1 MKRTMA
7 LLLAC
12 AMLLSFSACGDA
24 PKDTTTTTTTTANAT
39 TTTTETTENVTTTT
53 DTADSTT
60 TTATQKVTTTAP
72 ITKPNNIVCAHTN
85 TQAASCTAAARCKD
99 CGTTI
104 GEALGHNYVGK
115 TCSRCGEDNPGYVQ
129 NIAVSSVKLNE
140 SKLTM
145 ISGDK
150 ETLTAKVGPVNA
162 TDKTLKW
169 ASSNAA
175 VATVSATGEVTAISA
190 GTATITATSVNGKVA
205 KCTVEVSDVV
215 VELPDFKT
223 IDRIS
228 VTIVD
233 KDRAFVGIN
242 FESAEYTYTKTGAQ
256 TGNLIIILNKGRA
269 CYNNDVADNYAQLQW
284 QLKDSMGKKVADGIA
299 TSEEIL
305 TGTNAVTFKCEVA
318 SLAPGQYTLYLPT
331 AS

>member
-1 MKRTMA
+1 MKRILA

-12 AMLLSFSACGDA
+12 AMLLCFSACGDA
-24 PKDTTTTTTTTANAT
+24 PKDTTTTTMANAT
-39 TTTTETTENVTTTT
+39 TTTAETTENVTTTT

-60 TTATQKVTTTAP
+60 TTATQKVTTTVPSTNKTSTVA
-72 ITKPNNIVCAHTN
+72 CAHAN

-99 CGTTI
+99 CGATI

-115 TCSRCGEDNPGYVQ
+115 TCSRCGENNPGYVQ

-150 ETLTAKVGPVNA
+150 ETLTAIVGPANA

-169 ASSNAA
+169 ASSNTA
-175 VATVSATGEVTAISA
+175 VATVSATGEVTAVSA

-215 VELPDFKT
+215 VEFPDFKT

-228 VTIVD
+228 VNIVD
-233 KDRAFVGIN
+233 KDRAFVGIIV
-242 FESAEYTYTKTGAQ
+242 ESAEYTYTKTGAQ
-256 TGNLIIILNKGRA
+256 TGNLIIILNKARA

-284 QLKDSMGKKVADGIA
+284 ELKDSTGKTVADGIA

>member
-1 MKRTMA
+1 MMKRTFA

-12 AMLLSFSACGDA
+12 AMLLCFSACGDT
-24 PKDTTTTTTTTANAT
+24 PNETTTTTAAAT
-39 TTTTETTENVTTTT
+39 TTTVEDITTTTDGGETTTTENTVTTTT
-53 DTADSTT
+53 
-60 TTATQKVTTTAP
+60 AP
-72 ITKPNNIVCAHTN
+72 AASANKTDAAVCTHAK

-115 TCSRCGEDNPGYVQ
+115 TCSRCGENNPGYVQ

-150 ETLTAKVGPVNA
+150 ETLTAKVGPANA

-169 ASSNAA
+169 ASSNTA

-215 VELPDFKT
+215 VEFPDFKK
-223 IDRIS
+223 IDRIG

-233 KDRAFVGIN
+233 KDRAFVGVIV
-242 FESAEYTYTKTGAQ
+242 ESAEYTYTKTGAQ
-256 TGNLIIILNKGRA
+256 TGNLIIILNKASA
-269 CYNNDVADNYAQLQW
+269 CYNNDMADNYAQLQW
-284 QLKDSMGKKVADGIA
+284 ELKDSTGKKVDDGIA
-299 TSEEIL
+299 TSDVIL
-305 TGTNAVTFKCEVA
+305 TEQNEVTFKIEVS

-331 AS
+331 AR

>member
-7 LLLAC
+7 LLLVC

-39 TTTTETTENVTTTT
+39 MTTTKNATTTT
-53 DTADSTT
+53 DTADDTT
-60 TTATQKVTTTAP
+60 TTATQGVTTTVPSTNKTSTVA
-72 ITKPNNIVCAHTN
+72 CAHAN
-85 TQAASCTAAARCKD
+85 KQAASCTAAARCKD
-99 CGTTI
+99 CGATI
-104 GEALGHNYVGK
+104 GEALGHNYVGT
-115 TCSRCGEDNPGYVQ
+115 TCSRCGENNPGYVQ

-150 ETLTAKVGPVNA
+150 ETLTAKVGPANA

-169 ASSNAA
+169 ASSNTA
-175 VATVSATGEVTAISA
+175 VATVSATGEVTAVSA

-215 VELPDFKT
+215 VEFPDFKQ

-228 VTIVD
+228 VTIVG
-233 KDRAFVGIN
+233 KDRSFVGLN

-256 TGNLIIILNKGRA
+256 TGNLIMILNKGRV
-269 CYNNDVADNYAQLQW
+269 CYNDDMAVNYAQLPW
-284 QLKDSMGKKVADGIA
+284 ELKDSTGKTVADGIA
-299 TSEEIL
+299 TSEEVP
-305 TGTNAVTFKCEVA
+305 TPTNAITIKCEVS
-318 SLAPGQYTLYLPT
+318 SLAPGKYTLYLPT